1 MKFKTILPVKAID
14 RGKTRLGGM
23 LDDDARAALCR
34 RFLGHVLDVACAFP
48 GPADTIVVSADRRVL
63 DAAEAR
69 GAHAL
74 GESEEDD
81 LNAALRQATRF
92 AASKGADAVLVLP
105 VDLPLVT
112 TEDLLAL
119 ASTGTPIAIAPD
131 RRGTGT
137 NALWLAPP
145 GAIPFHFGED
155 SFAAHLA
162 AARAAG
168 LDAAIVHRP
177 NLVLDVDT
185 PDDYRAW
192 RAGGAAEPAAP
203 RPVATSTPDEPEPVE
218 IISNNP
224 FRRSPRASL

>member
-1 MKFKTILPVKAID
+1 VRFKAILPVKAID
-14 RGKTRLGGM
+14 RGKTRLGGV

-74 GESEEDD
+74 GEAEDDD
-81 LNAALRQATRF
+81 LNSALRRATRF
-92 AASKGADAVLVLP
+92 ATSLGADAVLVLP

-112 TEDLLAL
+112 AEDLLAL
-119 ASTGTPIAIAPD
+119 ATAGAPVVIAPD

-155 SFAAHLA
+155 SFTAHLA

-168 LDAAIVHRP
+168 LEAAIVHRP

-192 RAGGAAEPAAP
+192 RTGHIAQPAAP
-203 RPVATSTPDEPEPVE
+203 PHVAAPTPDEPEPVE
-218 IISNNP
+218 IIPNIP
-224 FRRSPRASL
+224 FRRSSRASL